1 MKKFLR
7 VAVIATLILFT
18 IVLVSCDKT
27 AEFSIRF
34 IVDDQ
39 EYATISTAGN
49 ESVQMP
55 ADPTKEGFD
64 FKGWFWDN
72 GSWQEPFTANSLLET
87 PLKSDMSVYAYFV
100 EKQKT
105 LKGTEIEATVFDVED
120 TTLSIKVSNA
130 TNTFSFIDKIRTADN
145 ATFSISTDI
154 NGTNIVRSKTVELA
168 VGDNTY
174 YIVVE
179 NGKDIALYTAVIR
192 RRPIYKVTFENTEEV
207 TVYEQYVEEDDC
219 AIEPTETLQKKGYT
233 FKGWDFDFSKPITEN
248 KHINAIW
255 ELMIFDIEY
264 VVDNRVSD
272 DWNDM
277 NPSTYS
283 IEDNGYEFKK
293 PKGKGIFCGW
303 YLSFPNGDYSDY
315 MPTIN
320 FDRFLEYQKHIG
332 KVRLY
337 ALFDENAKGEF
348 YLSVENKEQ
357 YLICS
362 PDSNG
367 DIVIPKHMYFGLDTD
382 RLSEIWVYDIEKE
395 YYDDNNVR
403 YEYKICV
410 KNVVFQDSASSVC
423 EIWGSANDITVKIG
437 ANVETLVYDRYG
449 WLFLSTVSVKCLIID
464 SAKISNFKVMDLAQA
479 KFNTAVQTIYIK
491 KDADVYDF
499 IKSAYKTVESDKDGY
514 IKYIYEKDEV

>member
-18 IVLVSCDKT
+18 IVLVSCDKA

-39 EYATISTAGN
+39 EYARISTAGN

-72 GSWQEPFTANSLLET
+72 GSWQKPFIANSLLET

-105 LKGTEIEATVFDVED
+105 LKGTEIEATAFDVED

-154 NGTNIVRSKTVELA
+154 NGTDIVRSKTVELA
-168 VGDNTY
+168 VGYNTY

-192 RRPIYKVTFENTEEV
+192 RRPFYKVTFENTEEV

-219 AIEPTETLQKKGYT
+219 AVKPTETLQKKGYT

-255 ELMIFDIEY
+255 ELMVFDIEY
-264 VVDNRVSD
+264 VVDKRISD

-348 YLSVENKEQ
+348 YWDIDNKEQ
-357 YLICS
+357 YLICF

-367 DIVIPKHMYFGLDTD
+367 DIVIPKHRYLGLNTD
-382 RLSEIWVYDIEKE
+382 RLLKIWVSDIKKDPHVGNEYDI
-395 YYDDNNVR
+395 Y
-403 YEYKICV
+403 V
-410 KNVVFQDSASSVC
+410 KTVAFQDSVSSIC
-423 EIWGSANDITVKIG
+423 EILGRTNDITVKIG

-449 WLFLSTVSVKCLIID
+449 WLFSSTVSVKCLIID
-464 SAKISNFKVMDLAQA
+464 SAKISNFKVKDLLQPQLD
-479 KFNTAVQTIYIK
+479 TVVQTIYIK
-491 KDADVYDF
+491 EDADVYNF

>member
-39 EYATISTAGN
+39 EYAIISTAGN
-49 ESVQMP
+49 ESIQMP

-72 GSWQEPFTANSLLET
+72 GSWQKPFTANSLLET

-174 YIVVE
+174 YVVVE

-219 AIEPTETLQKKGYT
+219 AVVPTETLQKKGYT
-233 FKGWDFDFSKPITEN
+233 FKGWDFDFSKPIIKN

-264 VVDNRVSD
+264 VVDKRVSD

-303 YLSFPNGDYSDY
+303 YISFPSGGYSDY

-320 FDRFLEYQKHIG
+320 FDTFLEIQNHMG
-332 KVRLY
+332 KVMLY

-348 YLSVENKEQ
+348 YLREDNKEQ
-357 YLICS
+357 YLVCY

-367 DIVIPKHMYFGLDTD
+367 DIVIPKHRYFGLNTD
-382 RLSEIWVYDIEKE
+382 RLSEIWVYDIIKDNSVGNE
-395 YYDDNNVR
+395 YD
-403 YEYKICV
+403 ICV
-410 KNVVFQDSASSVC
+410 KTVVFQDSVSSIC

-437 ANVETLVYDRYG
+437 ANVETLVYNSFG
-449 WLFLSTVSVKCLIID
+449 WLLYSVGVNCLIID
-464 SAKISNFKVMDLAQA
+464 SAKISNFKGMDLVQA
-479 KFNTAVQTIYIK
+479 ALNTIVQTIYIK
-491 KDADVYDF
+491 EDADVYDF